1 MNNIINAI
9 LGIGIIG
16 GIMYNAENIKIE
28 VMKQYGIFK
37 AKEITVK
44 FFKDEIRKNPK
55 ITLDEAILK
64 FEDTN
69 KEYSSLEEF
78 SKDKTRTVESYR
90 NAYKNLFRIAK
101 KL

>member
-1 MNNIINAI
+1 MNNIISAI
-9 LGIGIIG
+9 LGLGIIG
-16 GIMYNAENIKIE
+16 GIMYNSENIKIE
-28 VMKQYGIFK
+28 IMKQYGIFK
-37 AKEITVK
+37 AKEITVN
-44 FFKDEIRKNPK
+44 FFKDEIKKNPK

-69 KEYSSLEEF
+69 KQYLSLEEF